1 MVKMNGKFMSNKKF
15 EQLYMGLY
23 VETKKLKPNKIVEL
37 GTGCGSCTVAMART
51 LQEIDN
57 GGSIVTYEFERP
69 TAGSGMGSDS
79 NVSELYNRFT
89 EIGLNEIV
97 KLNVGDVFKTWVKN
111 PTDFDL
117 LYIDLDNTWD
127 KVYDVIM
134 GNEFITSKIKEGAT
148 VFIEGGHPSHP
159 RMNQSTL
166 NDFNNKKGKE
176 IFTFE
181 CLHGDRISLSKLT
194 IV

>member
-1 MVKMNGKFMSNKKF
+1 MNGKFMSNKKF

-23 VETKKLKPNKIVEL
+23 NETKKLKPNKIVEL
-37 GTGCGSCTVAMART
+37 GTGCGSCTVAMARA
-51 LQEIDN
+51 LQEIVE
-57 GGSIVTYEFERP
+57 GGSIITYEFESP
-69 TAGSGMGSDS
+69 TAGSGMGTDS
-79 NVSELYNRFT
+79 NVSELYSRFS
-89 EIGLNEIV
+89 EIGLNDIV
-97 KLNVGDVFKTWVKN
+97 KLNVGDVFKTWVQN

-127 KVYDVIM
+127 KIYDVVM
-134 GNEFITSKIKEGAT
+134 GNDFITSKIREGAT
-148 VFIEGGHPSHP
+148 VFIEGGHSNHP

-166 NDFNNKKGKE
+166 NNFNDKKGKE

-194 IV
+194 LV